1 MVLRFRSILKANRF
15 LRTIGSRNILPGAL
29 RAICFL
35 THQRHPFKPAEPS
48 AQYVLLRTGLAY
60 DNSHQ
65 TYAVAPAGTSEK
77 TKGSNMIRTRNQPKG
92 APSACGEAAPS
103 SRSVV

>member
-48 AQYVLLRTGLAY
+48 AQYVLLRT
-60 DNSHQ
+60 DWPTTVPIKPTRSHRQ
-65 TYAVAPAGTSEK
+65 VQVKRLKVP
-77 TKGSNMIRTRNQPKG
+77 I
-92 APSACGEAAPS
+92 
-103 SRSVV
+103 